1 MHAAC
6 KAGPSEDDALHADW
20 NPPTVADTKRKF
32 YEAFRR
38 PVAGIYN
45 TVIQELLVQQHI
57 MRYNRAYSY
66 DAVRGQ
72 PPVQALSKHTSV
84 HAPALPCCLSVAC
97 CLKREVLE
105 CMRYDHSEI
114 PA

>member
-1 MHAAC
+1 VS
-6 KAGPSEDDALHADW
+6 SEDDALHADW

-66 DAVRGQ
+66 DAVRLFRLSGHICACSR
-72 PPVQALSKHTSV
+72 PALLSACRMLPEEGDTGM
-84 HAPALPCCLSVAC
+84 HAP
-97 CLKREVLE
+97 
-105 CMRYDHSEI
+105 
-114 PA
+114 